1 MRLVLVALQAVG
13 LFAALAAIG
22 GLLYAISIWDG
33 YEKGRAQRARQ
44 VEQDA
49 WVLGV
54 RNRKINPTPKPTPKY
69 QAERAS
75 EAVQAVLRG

>member
-1 MRLVLVALQAVG
+1 MIEALIIGAPLLAIYG
-13 LFAALAAIG
+13 LIRCIAEFG
-22 GLLYAISIWDG
+22 K
-33 YEKGRAQRARQ
+33 YEQGRARRAHQ
-44 VEQDA
+44 FAQDA

-54 RNRKINPTPKPTPKY
+54 RNRKINPTPKPTPEY